1 MPRFSLD
8 IAGLF
13 GNADFRRT
21 WGIGNLTG
29 VARWLEFVAIA
40 IFAFE
45 LTHSAEQVA
54 LLAVLRMIPYVA
66 LGLVVGGLADTFDR
80 RCFLLVSL
88 AVMIATWIVMAW
100 LAHAGLAT
108 YGAVAVATLISGAF
122 WTIDMPV
129 RRRIMVDAIGPANMA
144 SGLGLDNSTNYAT
157 RAVGP
162 MLGGLGYGLFGIEG
176 IFIAM
181 AAVYGWCLLLALPLP
196 ARRKPASGHEPAPF
210 DIRTLLP
217 SRALLADRR
226 VQIAMGITLVY
237 NLWCFPFVT
246 MVPVIAQREFGL
258 SHTLVGAISACDGI
272 GGTIGALVAGALAT
286 ERTLLRFYFW
296 GPVIFLGLMLLLSL
310 ELTVAFAVPM
320 LVLIG
325 ASAAAFSSTQYAL
338 IYTLSAPEMRGRA
351 TGLIS
356 MCIGS
361 ALVGHYHTGVL
372 FERMGAAP
380 AMQVMAAEGLVCL
393 LVIGI
398 VWWRHGARR

>member
-1 MPRFSLD
+1 MPRFTLD
-8 IAGLF
+8 ISGLV

-29 VARWLEFVAIA
+29 VARWLEFVALA
-40 IFAFE
+40 IFAYE
-45 LTHSAEQVA
+45 LTQSAEQVA

-66 LGLVVGGLADTFDR
+66 LGLVVGGLADAFDR
-80 RCFLLVSL
+80 RRFMIVSL
-88 AVMIATWIVMAW
+88 AAMIGTWLLMVW
-100 LAHAGLAT
+100 LARTGNAT

-162 MLGGLGYGLFGIEG
+162 VLGGLGYGMFGIDG
-176 IFIAM
+176 IFLLM
-181 AAVYGWCLLLALPLP
+181 AAVYAWCLLLAFRLP
-196 ARRKPASGHEPAPF
+196 RRRIAAGAAAPVF
-210 DIRTLLP
+210 DIRSLLP
-217 SRALLADRR
+217 TRALLADRPI
-226 VQIAMGITLVY
+226 QIAMGITLVY

-258 SHTLVGAISACDGI
+258 SHGWVGAITACDGI

-296 GPVIFLGLMLLLSL
+296 GPVVFLGLVVLLSL

-325 ASAAAFSSTQYAL
+325 AAAAAFSSTQYAL
-338 IYTLSAPEMRGRA
+338 IYTLAPPDMRGRA

-361 ALVGHYHTGVL
+361 ALIGHYHTGVL
-372 FERMGAAP
+372 FERLGAAT
-380 AMQVMAAEGLVCL
+380 AMQLMAAEGLFCL

-398 VWWRHGARR
+398 VWWRHTARR